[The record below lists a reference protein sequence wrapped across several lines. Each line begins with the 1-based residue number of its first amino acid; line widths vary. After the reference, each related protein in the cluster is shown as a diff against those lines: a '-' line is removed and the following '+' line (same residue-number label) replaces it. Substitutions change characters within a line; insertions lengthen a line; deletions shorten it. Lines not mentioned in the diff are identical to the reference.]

1 MTWMDE
7 IRKETS
13 EDNWRE
19 GKVTLEGNRVGR
31 IKFFLNKEAQG
42 RGIKETL
49 AKIDRELDSLL
60 KSLDEYEGMDLASE
74 EAEEKIPVDVM
85 KDIGRLT
92 GVEMALNRLY
102 NKMESR
108 QEIKGIVK

>member
-1 MTWMDE
+1 MSWMNE
-7 IRKETS
+7 IRKTRQ
-13 EDNWRE
+13 DDMFLE
-19 GKVTLEGNRVGR
+19 GKVTSAENKVGR
-31 IKFFLNKEAQG
+31 MKFFLNKEAQG

-49 AKIDRELDSLL
+49 AKIDRELDLLL
-60 KSLDEYEGMDLASE
+60 KSLDEYEGMDMASE
-74 EAEEKIPVDVM
+74 EAEEKIPVDAM